1 MKHLVAQISTGL
13 ALAGM
18 ITTAMA
24 APAVVS
30 HVSTT
35 KTVTT
40 TTQNTHHVRHH
51 HALWHRR
58 HRAAVRRMNHVAG
71 VHHDAVKTTKVVKST
86 PGGTVVKTKTVT
98 KKD

>member
-1 MKHLVAQISTGL
+1 MKHLVTKISTGL
-13 ALAGM
+13 ALVGM
-18 ITTAMA
+18 ITTAIA

-35 KTVTT
+35 RTVITT
-40 TTQNTHHVRHH
+40 TRNTHHTRHH

-58 HRAAVRRMNHVAG
+58 HRAAVRRMNG
-71 VHHDAVKTTKVVKST
+71 VSGHHASVQTTKVVKST

-98 KKD
+98 KKG